1 MNSSRT
7 LPTQMSGIYSF
18 QNKVFR
24 ENTHRQFIGFGRK
37 LREHDLNIIKVF
49 QIFRLI
55 FTIIIQRQFNT
66 YIRFSFHKTT
76 N

>member
-1 MNSSRT
+1 MDSSWA
-7 LPTQMSGIYSF
+7 LSTQISGIYSF

-37 LREHDLNIIKVF
+37 FREHDLNIIKVV

-55 FTIIIQRQFNT
+55 FTIIVQRQFNT